1 MVPLNAAQ
9 VQNLGTG
16 DFVVVKCG
24 ACGDTTEIPPSRLI
38 RELGLQLT
46 DRVLDLQLRLLC
58 RLCYARGQAIV
69 SVRWQALAPE
79 RD

>member
-1 MVPLNAAQ
+1 MVPLYAVQ

-38 RELGLQLT
+38 RELSLQLT
-46 DRVLDLQLRLLC
+46 DRVLDLQLRLPC
-58 RLCYARGQAIV
+58 RLCYARGQSIV
-69 SVRWQALAPE
+69 SVKWQASALG